1 MEGMMK
7 ARSIGCLAFVLI
19 AAILFPATAQQK
31 REQAVRGS
39 MVVSTEWLAQHLKD
53 DSLVLFQVG
62 EKDEYV
68 AGHIPGARFLALADI
83 SAPRGEGLSLELP
96 PVAQLKTTF
105 EKLGVSDK
113 SRIVVYFSKDWVT
126 PTARV
131 FLTLDYLGMGA
142 RTSILDGGLPAWRA
156 EKRPVTTEEAI
167 VKPGNLSPQVN
178 KQIVVDA
185 AWVNSNLN
193 KPGVMI
199 LDARAP
205 KFYTGEDPGRMPRG
219 GHIPG
224 AKSIPFST
232 LVEEPS
238 NKFKSPETLRG
249 LFNTAGVKPS
259 DSVTTYCHIG
269 QQASLLYF
277 VARYL
282 GYDAHLYD
290 GSFEDWSRRSAL
302 PVEKSTEAKTT
313 VQP

>member
-1 MEGMMK
+1 MLK
-7 ARSIGCLAFVLI
+7 RIFCATLVLMSVVFSETS
-19 AAILFPATAQQK
+19 LRATALGK
-31 REQAVRGS
+31 KPEIRKS
-39 MVVSTEWLAQHLKD
+39 MIVTTEWLAGHLKD
-53 DSLVLFQVG
+53 DSLVLLQVG
-62 EKDEYV
+62 EKEEYL
-68 AGHIPGARFLALADI
+68 AGHIPGAQFIPIADI
-83 SAPRGEGLSLELP
+83 STPRGEGLSLELP
-96 PVAQLKTTF
+96 PVAQLKATF

-131 FLTLDYLGMGA
+131 FFTLDYLGLGE

-156 EKRPVTTEEAI
+156 EKRPVTTYEDI
-167 VKPGNLSPQVN
+167 VKMGALSAQPN

-185 AWVNSNLN
+185 DWVNANLN

-205 KFYTGEDPGRMPRG
+205 KFYTGEDVGRMPRG

-224 AKSIPFST
+224 ARSIPFSS
-232 LVEEPS
+232 LVDDPS
-238 NKFKSPETLRG
+238 NKFKNADALRA
-249 LFNTAGVKPS
+249 LFNSAGVKQG

-302 PVEKSTEAKTT
+302 PVEK
-313 VQP
+313 